1 MATVPPSPTQPA
13 ASPALPLGWTQ
24 VSRADCCKDSS
35 CGRHLFRPFAP
46 GSAILEGQAIF
57 CFCEIDPSWF
67 QGYFVVSGRSKPLG
81 LLAEQT
87 DVDDCLACADGGYHE
102 VQMKLFRKPEKTVV
116 LENIQWT
123 GGDLMKLEGEK
134 IQFETVKFLS
144 GKEAVPLVEQHFGG
158 LVRKL
163 RDEETEDA
171 TILDLIPEVAIV
183 VGNMRISLPEEE
195 S

>member
-1 MATVPPSPTQPA
+1 M
-13 ASPALPLGWTQ
+13 
-24 VSRADCCKDSS
+24 
-35 CGRHLFRPFAP
+35 
-46 GSAILEGQAIF
+46 
-57 CFCEIDPSWF
+57 
-67 QGYFVVSGRSKPLG
+67 SGRSKPLG

-195 S
+195 N